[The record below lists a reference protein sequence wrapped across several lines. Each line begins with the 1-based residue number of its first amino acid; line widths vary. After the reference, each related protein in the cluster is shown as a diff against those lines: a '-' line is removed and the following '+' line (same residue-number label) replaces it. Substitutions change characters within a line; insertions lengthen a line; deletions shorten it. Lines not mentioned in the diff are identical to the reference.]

1 LQDAKPILFF
11 TKSFIMKVIEDLG
24 IKNLKIV
31 QDDELYR
38 FTSDAVIL
46 SKFADARKNDVVAD
60 FCSGSGIVGIHY
72 YALNK
77 NCKSVD
83 LIEIQPELASLSQ
96 ESIKLNGLENV
107 FNVINL
113 PIQQLSNEYNDKYS
127 LILCNPP
134 YKKKN
139 SGEVNGEQKIAMC
152 RHEITVTQEEI
163 VSVASKKLK
172 HGGRLCM
179 CQRIERFTDLIVC
192 MRNNGLEPKT
202 IQFVSTSPTNPPYLF
217 LVNAVKGVKPQLKI
231 PANVIN
237 GV

>member
-1 LQDAKPILFF
+1 
-11 TKSFIMKVIEDLG
+11 MKVIEELG
-24 IKNLKIV
+24 IDNLKII
-31 QDDELYR
+31 QDNELYR

-46 SKFADARKNDVVAD
+46 SKFADARKNDIVAD

-96 ESIKLNGLENV
+96 ETLKLNGLENI
-107 FNVINL
+107 FTVINA
-113 PIQQLSNEYNDKYS
+113 PIQNLGAEYNGKYS

-134 YKKKN
+134 YKKKG
-139 SGEVNGEQKIAMC
+139 SGEVNGESKIAMC

-163 VSVASKKLK
+163 IKVASKKLK

-179 CQRIERFTDLIVC
+179 CQRIERFTDLIVSL
-192 MRNNGLEPKT
+192 RANGLEPKT
-202 IQFVSTSPTNPPYLF
+202 IQFVSTSKDNPPYLF

-231 PANVIN
+231 PANEIN